1 MAPPGGTRAGQ
12 MHGPGAGRAGSKGR
26 MSTSPAGALF
36 AARHDLEV
44 LQGAAR
50 SLASGCLPGSCRAV
64 THGGRL
70 CGQLHQA
77 LAEPTEAQ
85 LLCRP
90 REKREAVLGRKAA
103 PGRGCPCHHHA
114 LPNPYSHPYLLWSS
128 PTIPRPPSSHTN
140 IQVADVEGLL
150 LRELAEDT
158 AASRA
163 QSAQGARGAA
173 AQGQDLLSHRIPQRI
188 PGAAWAPV
196 PKSI

>member
-1 MAPPGGTRAGQ
+1 
-12 MHGPGAGRAGSKGR
+12 

-44 LQGAAR
+44 LQGAAC

-90 REKREAVLGRKAA
+90 REKREARQEGSTGKGV
-103 PGRGCPCHHHA
+103 
-114 LPNPYSHPYLLWSS
+114 SMSS
-128 PTIPRPPSSHTN
+128 PCPPEPLLPSILARVQSHHPP
-140 IQVADVEGLL
+140 A
-150 LRELAEDT
+150 
-158 AASRA
+158 
-163 QSAQGARGAA
+163 
-173 AQGQDLLSHRIPQRI
+173 PQ
-188 PGAAWAPV
+188 
-196 PKSI
+196 